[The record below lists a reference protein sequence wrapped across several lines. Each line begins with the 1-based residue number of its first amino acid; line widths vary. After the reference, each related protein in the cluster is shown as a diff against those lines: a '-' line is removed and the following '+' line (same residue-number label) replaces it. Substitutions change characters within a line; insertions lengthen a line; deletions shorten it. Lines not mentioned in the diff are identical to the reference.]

1 MRFKIWGN
9 GPGLRPARRL
19 NREHVESVVIG
30 ALDGSVTGPAPDLPR
45 RRLLRL
51 GLVVAVLAI
60 LSGGAWAGRHW
71 WAVGRYIE
79 TTDDAYIGGN
89 VTAIAPHVSGFVAQ
103 VLAADNEHVHKGQV
117 LVRLDPRDFQTA
129 LDHAAAVVAART
141 TEVEGLRARYT
152 LQQSII
158 RQYEADRAAKE
169 ARASFTA
176 QDAERYRDLAR
187 TNAVSRQEAQRSSTL
202 DQEARAAVS
211 SSGAALESARQQLKV
226 LEAQIAAARAAEAQ
240 ARSDLQTAQLD
251 VGYTEIRSP
260 IDGYVSNRA
269 AQVGA
274 YVKQGA
280 YMVSVIP
287 AAGLWVD
294 ANFKEDQ
301 LARIRPGQMATLR
314 TEVLPHQPFHGRVL
328 SLAHGTGAVFSVIP
342 AENATGNFTR
352 IVQRVP
358 VRIELDPRDAGVEM
372 LRPGLSVTA
381 SVDTG
386 LDPRVR

>member
-1 MRFKIWGN
+1 MRFKIRGN
-9 GPGLRPARRL
+9 GSGLRPARRL

-89 VTAIAPHVSGFVAQ
+89 VTAIAPHVSGVVAQ

-129 LDHAAAVVAART
+129 LDRAAAVVAART

-301 LARIRPGQMATLR
+301 LAHMRPGQTASIR
-314 TEVLPHQPFHGRVL
+314 ADVLPRQPFHGRVL

-342 AENATGNFTR
+342 PENATGNFTR

>member
-1 MRFKIWGN
+1 MRFKIRGN
-9 GPGLRPARRL
+9 GSGLRPARRL

-30 ALDGSVTGPAPDLPR
+30 ALDGSVTGPALDLPR

-141 TEVEGLRARYT
+141 TEVDGLRARYT

-176 QDAERYRDLAR
+176 QDAERYLDLAR
-187 TNAVSRQEAQRSSTL
+187 TNAVSRQEAQRSSTV

-342 AENATGNFTR
+342 PENATGNFTR